1 MSNLTNLS
9 QVAVNSPVKNFINKS
24 SSSLAG
30 RLTLALNTVV
40 VVVTL
45 LAGTW
50 FYLDAVDNAR
60 TKIDVKAQQV
70 SLYLQGALNLPL
82 WEIDDQAVKMIGQTL
97 MEDSELDAL
106 IIKDSEGNILF
117 ERDKENGAI
126 ALTHN
131 TTIMHEGIV
140 VGYALVRFSEEQL
153 RVQAEKLLWV
163 NVTIVVAL
171 LLAISLSTI
180 FLVNRLLSRPIE
192 KLTTIAKSF
201 AQKPHVDFR
210 TLSQDFKEFHPL
222 LTVLSEMEEQI
233 NRQISQLR
241 DSEERFRQVAMTNWV
256 WETDKDGRYKYCSE
270 NVIESLGY
278 SAEEMVGKTPFDFMP
293 REEAARIRA
302 LFTEIV
308 AEKKQIIDLENW
320 NITKDGSNVCLLTNG
335 GPFFDKGGNLI
346 GYRGGDKNI
355 TDRKLAEI
363 ELAKHRMQLEDL
375 VDERTSE
382 LKEAQ
387 EELLQSERLATLGRL
402 TATVN
407 HELRN
412 PLATIQTA
420 LFSVED
426 SLENNNYSQVLRPL
440 ELAER
445 SINRCVNIIEELN
458 SYARV
463 KELDISEKS
472 VDNWLRG
479 VVEEQSIP
487 ENIYCKL
494 NLSCDIRASF
504 DQEKLRQ
511 VAVNLIT
518 NAIHALQ
525 EKNSDSKQLHVS
537 THILDDKY
545 EIRFSDNGVGMSE
558 ETKEKVFEPLFS
570 TKGFGVGLG
579 MVIVKNIIEQH
590 YGAINVESKQ
600 GEGTTITIRLPV
612 NISEE

>member
-1 MSNLTNLS
+1 
-9 QVAVNSPVKNFINKS
+9 
-24 SSSLAG
+24 
-30 RLTLALNTVV
+30 
-40 VVVTL
+40 
-45 LAGTW
+45 
-50 FYLDAVDNAR
+50 
-60 TKIDVKAQQV
+60 
-70 SLYLQGALNLPL
+70 
-82 WEIDDQAVKMIGQTL
+82 
-97 MEDSELDAL
+97 
-106 IIKDSEGNILF
+106 
-117 ERDKENGAI
+117 
-126 ALTHN
+126 
-131 TTIMHEGIV
+131 MHEGIV

-201 AQKPHVDFR
+201 AQKPHVDFKI
-210 TLSQDFKEFHPL
+210 LSQDFKEFHPL

>member
-1 MSNLTNLS
+1 M
-9 QVAVNSPVKNFINKS
+9 
-24 SSSLAG
+24 AG

-201 AQKPHVDFR
+201 AQKPHVDFKI
-210 TLSQDFKEFHPL
+210 LSQDFKEFHPL

>member
-106 IIKDSEGNILF
+106 TIKDSEGNILF

-201 AQKPHVDFR
+201 AQKPHVDFKI
-210 TLSQDFKEFHPL
+210 LSQDFKEFHPL

>member
-201 AQKPHVDFR
+201 AQKPHVDFKI
-210 TLSQDFKEFHPL
+210 LSQDFKEFHPL